1 MAKRGFADKGVKG
14 KKITFF
20 VILIVLLISVAIT
33 IFGVD
38 LPFTRADGSP
48 VRLRGVREI
57 RFGIDIRGGV
67 EAIYAP
73 KDFSGKPTDEQLNA
87 AAAVLNKRLDD
98 LQILDR
104 EVVTVKSGERIIV
117 RFPWKSEEK
126 NFNPDEALKELGE
139 TAFLSFKGP
148 DNEVFLDGSMVKQAS
163 AVFNQQTKQPMV
175 SLEFKAEG
183 REKLKEATTKFLG
196 KNMTI
201 NLDDTVISNAT
212 IRAVL
217 DQGSGVIEGNF
228 TREEAL
234 NLAQKINAG
243 ALPFALTAINS
254 RTISP
259 KLGSDS
265 LRVMTMAGALAF
277 ILICLFMLFYYRLPG
292 LVACLSLSMQVVGI
306 LLGISIPQQTLT
318 LQGIAGIILSIGMG
332 VDANVII
339 AERIKEE
346 ANKGQSLPMFLH
358 YGFTRAFSSVMD
370 SNITV
375 AIAAIILM
383 IFGSGT
389 ILSFGYSLLLGVV
402 LNGITGVWMTR
413 LMIASLSA
421 YGGLKSPVLYGR
433 KRKHTEVEA

>member
-1 MAKRGFADKGVKG
+1 MAKKSLAKKGVKG
-14 KKITFF
+14 KKPTFF
-20 VILIVLLISVAIT
+20 IILALLIVSVLIT

-38 LPFTRADGSP
+38 LPFTKADGSP
-48 VRLRGVREI
+48 IRLRGVKEI

-73 KDFSGKPTDEQLNA
+73 KDFEGTPTEDQLNA

-104 EVVTVKSGERIIV
+104 EVVTVKSGDRIIV

-139 TAFLSFKGP
+139 TAYLSFKGP
-148 DNEVFLDGSMVKQAS
+148 DNEVFLDGSMVEQAS
-163 AVFNQQTKQPMV
+163 AVFNEQTKQPMV
-175 SLEFKAEG
+175 SLKFKTEG

-196 KNMTI
+196 QAMTI
-201 NLDDTVISNAT
+201 NLDETVISKAT

-234 NLAQKINAG
+234 SLAQKINAG

-277 ILICLFMLFYYRLPG
+277 VLICLFMLLYYRLPG
-292 LVACLSLSMQVVGI
+292 FVACISLSMQVVGI

-370 SNITV
+370 SNVTV
-375 AIAAIILM
+375 AIAAVILM
-383 IFGSGT
+383 LFGSGT
-389 ILSFGYSLLLGVV
+389 ILSFGYSLLLGVI
-402 LNGITGVWMTR
+402 LNGITGVWLTR
-413 LMIASLSA
+413 LMISSLSA
-421 YGGLKSPVLYGR
+421 YGSLKNPVLYGR
-433 KRKHTEVEA
+433 RRKVEEVSA